1 MENDTATTP
10 FTLEVVMVEKVTVLP
25 VREEPI
31 MVLLFTVEPNRLDVR
46 SVLPRIVEYAMNPP

>member
-1 MENDTATTP
+1 MENDTSTTP
-10 FTLEVVMVEKVTVLP
+10 FTLEVVMVETVTVLP

-31 MVLLFTVEPNRLDVR
+31 MVLLFTVEPIRLDVK